1 MEKNLRIIF
10 GILLITIL
18 VGTVQYF
25 ILDHDPLIGYFKSF
39 CIGCLVSV

>member
-10 GILLITIL
+10 GIL